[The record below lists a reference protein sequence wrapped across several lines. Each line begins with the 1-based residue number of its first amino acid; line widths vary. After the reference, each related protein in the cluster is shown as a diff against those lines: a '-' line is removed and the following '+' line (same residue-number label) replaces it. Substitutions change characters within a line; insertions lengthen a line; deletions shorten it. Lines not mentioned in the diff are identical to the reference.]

1 MVFDYFES
9 SLGLKNEG
17 ILKNIKDRIFSHGVG
32 FSSEKSKQPKAAAA
46 CCTSKATHETLLV
59 CTIQSILPVA
69 KLLSSTYSSYSY

>member
-32 FSSEKSKQPKAAAA
+32 FSTEKSKQPKAAASA
-46 CCTSKATHETLLV
+46 LGEKNQRDLGTL
-59 CTIQSILPVA
+59 TA
-69 KLLSSTYSSYSY
+69 KTNSGLRYR

>member
-32 FSSEKSKQPKAAAA
+32 FSSEKSKQPKAALGRD
-46 CCTSKATHETLLV
+46 K
-59 CTIQSILPVA
+59 
-69 KLLSSTYSSYSY
+69 

>member
-32 FSSEKSKQPKAAAA
+32 FSSEKSKQPAAAV
-46 CCTSKATHETLLV
+46 ATFATLRWLV
-59 CTIQSILPVA
+59 SVCWF
-69 KLLSSTYSSYSY
+69 LLF